1 MLKLCLVRG
10 GERFNKDVPPFVS
23 AYGTSLVSGINAV
36 GLKRAGFSAEAR
48 MEIKRAFKLVYRSGF
63 NISQAI
69 EESKKQTWGAEAMF
83 FLDFIATA
91 KKRGVSSVARR
102 GAPIASDQE

>member
-1 MLKLCLVRG
+1 
-10 GERFNKDVPPFVS
+10 
-23 AYGTSLVSGINAV
+23 
-36 GLKRAGFSAEAR
+36 

-69 EESKKQTWGAEAMF
+69 EESKKQAWGPEAQF
-83 FLDFIATA
+83 FIDFIASA

-102 GAPIASDQE
+102 GATAPSVEE

>member
-1 MLKLCLVRG
+1 MVRG

-23 AYGTSLVSGINAV
+23 AYGTSLVSGINSI
-36 GLKRAGFSAEAR
+36 GLKRAGFSAEDR
-48 MEIKRAFKLVYRSGF
+48 LEIKRAFKLVYRSGF

-69 EESKKQTWGAEAMF
+69 EESKGVTWGPEAQF

-102 GAPIASDQE
+102 GMSPATDEE